1 MLSPGLAE
9 ERSGWER
16 VRRAPPPSRVE
27 IPATFAAPWT
37 NPVNIGNEKGPF
49 QAPRV
54 LVLLAVLGSLG
65 AFFGLE
71 LGADRRTF
79 FFFDLLHAEFL
90 AFVFL
95 DGVTDFVF
103 DFFRS
108 LLEFFLGLA
117 ESAGELGELGASE
130 EKQDDE
136 EHNPDDWAVEYGEG
150 EIHGQIAVAVIEG
163 ESNISISLGYVN
175 PCLPS

>member
-1 MLSPGLAE
+1 MPT
-9 ERSGWER
+9 
-16 VRRAPPPSRVE
+16 
-27 IPATFAAPWT
+27 TFAAPWT

-49 QAPRV
+49 QAPGV

-65 AFFGLE
+65 ALFGLD

-79 FFFDLLHAEFL
+79 FLFDLLHAEFL
-90 AFVFL
+90 ALVFF

-103 DFFRS
+103 DFFGS

-130 EKQDDE
+130 KEQDDE
-136 EHNPDDWAVEYGEG
+136 EHNPDDWAIEYGEG
-150 EIHGQIAVAVIEG
+150 EVHGQIAVAVIEG
-163 ESNISISLGYVN
+163 ESIIWIS
-175 PCLPS
+175 